1 MLVKPKWTFLTN
13 HAHIL
18 FLIHKKQS
26 ITIRQMAIQIGITER
41 AVLRIIGEL
50 ANDNY
55 LSVKKEGRR
64 NTYTI
69 NLEKQLRHN
78 LEHHCSIEKL
88 LNALSNNLI

>member
-26 ITIRQMAIQIGITER
+26 ITIRQMAIEIGITER

-50 ANDNY
+50 VQDEY
-55 LSVKKEGRR
+55 LAIKKEGRR
-64 NTYTI
+64 NTYAI
-69 NLEKQLRHN
+69 NLNKQLRHN
-78 LEHHCSIEKL
+78 LENHCSVEKL
-88 LNALSNNLI
+88 LNALSN